1 MSDYVN
7 QLDNILSST
16 GEKLLTDAGSIS
28 HQQAMEKA
36 KAEYR
41 KYQVKTVSPV
51 EQAYR
56 IRLSNWK
63 ERLTRKKIE
72 KTSKSYLTV

>member
-1 MSDYVN
+1 MYMSDYVN

-51 EQAYR
+51 EQAYLDT
-56 IRLSNWK
+56 IKQL
-63 ERLTRKKIE
+63 ERKANKKKDRKDE
-72 KTSKSYLTV
+72 